1 MSRER
6 GEQTQIKSES
16 VTELLLKKLFKALSL
31 KTYMKDNA
39 ELLAIPPFY
48 LLITGLCKK
57 MGVSKAYVVDKAN
70 IPRNYGY
77 QIFNGIRKPS
87 RDKVIQL
94 AFGFGMDVENAQ
106 ELLKAAREAPLY
118 ARLPRESVILR
129 CLHER
134 KGIIFTDNAL
144 AAMGLTTLSREDKNE

>member
-1 MSRER
+1 M
-6 GEQTQIKSES
+6 EQIQIKSVS
-16 VTELLLKKLFKALSL
+16 VTELLLERLFKAPDL

-39 ELLAIPPFY
+39 DLMVIPPFS
-48 LLITGLCKK
+48 LLITRLCKK
-57 MGVSKAYVVDKAN
+57 AGISKAYVIEKAN

-118 ARLPRESVILR
+118 ARLPRECVILR
-129 CLHER
+129 YLHEQQD
-134 KGIIFTDNAL
+134 IISADNAL
-144 AAMGLTTLSREDKNE
+144 AAMGLTPLSLEDENERRL

>member
-1 MSRER
+1 M
-6 GEQTQIKSES
+6 EQTQIKSVS
-16 VTELLLKKLFKALSL
+16 VTELLLERLFKAPNL

-39 ELLAIPPFY
+39 ELMTIPPFH

-57 MGVSKAYVVDKAN
+57 MGVSKAYIIEKAN

-118 ARLPRESVILR
+118 TRLPRESVILR
-129 CLHER
+129 CLHEQQDV
-134 KGIIFTDNAL
+134 IFTDNAL
-144 AAMGLTTLSREDKNE
+144 AAMGLTPLNPEDENERRL

>member
-1 MSRER
+1 M
-6 GEQTQIKSES
+6 EQTQIKSQS
-16 VTELLLKKLFKALSL
+16 VTELLLERLFKAPDL

-39 ELLAIPPFY
+39 ELLVISPFY

-57 MGVSKAYVVDKAN
+57 IGVSKAYVIQKAN

-77 QIFNGIRKPS
+77 QIFKGIRNPS
-87 RDKVIQL
+87 RDKVIQM
-94 AFGFGMDVENAQ
+94 AFGFGMDVENTQ

-129 CLHER
+129 CLHEQR
-134 KGIIFTDNAL
+134 DIISTDSAL
-144 AAMGLTTLSREDKNE
+144 AAMGLTPLSREDENE